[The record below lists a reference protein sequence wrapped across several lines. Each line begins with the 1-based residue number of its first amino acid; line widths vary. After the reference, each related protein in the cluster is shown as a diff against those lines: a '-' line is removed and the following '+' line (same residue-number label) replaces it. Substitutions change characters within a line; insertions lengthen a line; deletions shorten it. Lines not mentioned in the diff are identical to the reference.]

1 MHLLTLIFG
10 IVLLPKAHTLKCYE
24 CLPGFTSGSCTNK
37 EKECPSQTQCLA
49 SRVVSYAGESKLVDM
64 SLKTC
69 SLAEDCIGGSINY
82 GAYRTAVTTKCCT
95 TELCNN
101 QPPADPNRSKPNGKK
116 CFTCNNQTCTAALD
130 CEGDEDYCI
139 SATVAAVGQE
149 MTVKGCVSKS
159 VCSNEVSAW
168 LKGSMQAQMSCCQG
182 DFCNSASS
190 IRAGLLLLLAPLISL
205 AVLF

>member
-1 MHLLTLIFG
+1 
-10 IVLLPKAHTLKCYE
+10 
-24 CLPGFTSGSCTNK
+24 
-37 EKECPSQTQCLA
+37 
-49 SRVVSYAGESKLVDM
+49 M

-139 SATVAAVGQE
+139 SATDLLTFWCGPSNGQLHNSGHYGRQTPSFSEPDATRENHIILGLEVAGNHHRGLSEGTESERNISIQTVGHCKE
-149 MTVKGCVSKS
+149 
-159 VCSNEVSAW
+159 
-168 LKGSMQAQMSCCQG
+168 
-182 DFCNSASS
+182 
-190 IRAGLLLLLAPLISL
+190 
-205 AVLF
+205 